1 MGKISKLFMVLSVLS
16 FAVPAFAQGEAAVG
30 VNWVAIAAGFSM
42 AFASGICALAQGK
55 ATASAAESLARN
67 PAARPG
73 ILRVAAPAVR
83 QRPVRLCN
91 CSRIDQSGRAD
102 PAAANQQRHHE
113 RGRPARARIR
123 EGSSRCADTHRRHRQ
138 RAVRGA
144 PAAHRQVAAVSRS
157 RRAKLQVFRVV
168 TFVLFGA
175 FFAGPIWFMFEF
187 STRGIGENSPRTLD
201 AWKAIGTYPD
211 LVAGIV
217 ASLELAVITSIGV
230 LVVLVPTMVW
240 VRLRLPRL
248 RRVIE
253 SISLLPLTIPAIVL
267 VVGFAPMYQWLGTNF
282 SDSILT
288 LSLAYAILVLPY
300 AYRALDAGLAAIDVK
315 TLSEAARSLG
325 ASWPVV
331 MWRVIVPN
339 ISSALL
345 NAGLLSVALVLGEFT
360 IANNLLYPNLQVEI
374 VSVARTNA
382 GTSIAVAVASLLFA
396 FVLLVALSFVGGQRG
411 GRRRTRERLVQTFGR
426 DFSGGTR

>member
-1 MGKISKLFMVLSVLS
+1 
-16 FAVPAFAQGEAAVG
+16 
-30 VNWVAIAAGFSM
+30 
-42 AFASGICALAQGK
+42 
-55 ATASAAESLARN
+55 
-67 PAARPG
+67 
-73 ILRVAAPAVR
+73 VR
-83 QRPVRLCN
+83 
-91 CSRIDQSGRAD
+91 
-102 PAAANQQRHHE
+102 
-113 RGRPARARIR
+113 
-123 EGSSRCADTHRRHRQ
+123 
-138 RAVRGA
+138 
-144 PAAHRQVAAVSRS
+144 RS
-157 RRAKLQVFRVV
+157 RRAKLQVFRVA
-168 TFVLFGA
+168 TFVLLGA
-175 FFAGPIWFMFEF
+175 FFLGPIWFMFEF
-187 STRGIGENSPRTLD
+187 STRGVGESSPRTLD
-201 AWKAIGTYPD
+201 AWKAIATYPD

-217 ASLELAVITSIGV
+217 ASLQLAVITSVGT

-248 RRVIE
+248 RRAIE

-267 VVGFAPMYQWLGTNF
+267 VVGFSPMYQWMGNNF

-325 ASWPVV
+325 ADWFTV

-345 NAGLLSVALVLGEFT
+345 NAALLSVALVLGEYT

-374 VSVARTNA
+374 VSLARTNA
-382 GTSIAVAVASLLFA
+382 AVSIAVAVASLLFA
-396 FVLLVALSFVGGQRG
+396 FFLLVALSFVGGQRG
-411 GRRRTRERLVQTFGR
+411 GRRRNRERLVQTFAR